1 MVKHPLHQLLQQ
13 RIFILDG
20 AMGTVIQR
28 YKLDEAAYRGK
39 QFLKH
44 PVDIKGNNEVLVL
57 TLPDVIEEIH
67 TAYLAAGADIIETNT
82 FNANRLNQGEYK
94 LRDQAYALNVAGAK
108 IARKAAD
115 VFTRKTP
122 DKPRFVAG
130 AIGPTS
136 RTASLSP
143 DVNDPGFRAVNFDQ
157 LVEIYT
163 EQARGLIDGGID
175 LFLIETIFD
184 TLNAKAAIFA
194 VNSLCEKLGKNIP
207 VVISGT
213 ITDASGRTL
222 SGQTTEAFWISVAHA
237 APLAVGLNC
246 ALGAKD
252 MRPYIAELS
261 RVAPCPIICY
271 PNAGLPNAFAEYDQ
285 TPEEMAGLLE
295 EFARS
300 GFVNIVG
307 GCCGTTPE
315 HIKAIAAVVAK
326 IAPRPVPRVP
336 VLSAFSGLEPLIIR
350 PDSNFIN
357 IGERANVTG
366 SRKFARLIL
375 EGNYEEALSI
385 ARQQVEA
392 GAQMIDVN
400 MDEAMLD
407 SEKAM
412 VRFLNLIASE
422 PEISRVPVMI
432 DSSRWPVIEAGLKCV
447 QGKSVV
453 NSLSLKEGEEVF
465 KEQARKVRRY
475 GAAAVVMAF
484 DEKGQADSKDR
495 KVAICTRA
503 YKILTEDVGFPPQ
516 DIIFD
521 PNIFAVATGIEE
533 HNNYAV
539 DYIEAA
545 RTIKKTLPHALVSG
559 GVSNISFSFR
569 GNDAVREAM
578 HSAFLYHAIKAGMDL
593 GIVNA
598 GMITVYDEIP
608 KDLLK
613 LIEDVLLN
621 RRPDATE
628 RLVHY
633 AETVKQTGRKK
644 EEDLQWR
651 KEPVEKRLAHALVK
665 GIVEYIDEDVEEARK
680 KTTRPLDVIEGPL
693 MDGMNIVGDLFGAGK
708 MFLPQVVKSAR
719 VMKKAVAYLAPF
731 IEQEKSGADKSLG
744 KIVMATVKGDVH
756 DIGKN
761 IVGVVLACNNFKIID
776 LGVMVP
782 CARILETARR
792 EKADM
797 IGLSGLIT
805 PSLDEMVNVAK
816 EMEREGFDLPLLI
829 GGATTSVNH
838 TAVRIAPAY
847 KNLVIHVK
855 DASRAV
861 GVCRNVMDPGK
872 RTELTAQT
880 KTEYAR
886 LREEHAA
893 RQTRK
898 KFLPI
903 GEARRR
909 GLQTDW
915 WQRQVTKPSFL
926 GTKVFEDFDL
936 TEIRE
941 TIDWS
946 PFFMAWELAGKYPK
960 IFDDPKIGGEARKLF
975 DDAQAFL
982 KEIIAKK
989 SLKAKAVIGFFP
1001 ANSVGD
1007 DIVIYT
1013 DDGRKNVRTVFH
1025 TLRQQTAKTD
1035 DNPAG
1040 PSDREAGRPYYALA
1054 DLIAPEDSKVK
1065 DYVGGFA
1072 VTAGIGAREL
1082 AAQFERE
1089 HDDYKSILVKALAD
1103 RLAEAFAERMH
1114 QLVRMKFWGYAPDE
1128 NLSNEDLIH
1137 CRYTGIRP
1145 APVYPACPDH
1155 TEKET
1160 LFDLLGVEKTA
1171 GIHLTENFAMTPA
1184 ASVCGIYFSHP
1195 DAKYFWLGDIDK
1207 DQAVDY
1213 AGRKKWDVKT
1223 AERWLGPNLGYKI

>member
-1 MVKHPLHQLLQQ
+1 MKSSFTDHPLGRLLKE
-13 RIFILDG
+13 RILILDG
-20 AMGTVIQR
+20 AMGTMIQR

-39 QFLKH
+39 QFVKH
-44 PVDIKGNNEVLVL
+44 PVDIKGNNELLVL
-57 TLPDVIEEIH
+57 TKPDVIAEIH

-94 LRDQAYALNVAGAK
+94 LSDQAYALNVAAAK

-115 VFTRKTP
+115 AFTKKTP
-122 DKPRFVAG
+122 NKPRFVAG
-130 AIGPTS
+130 AIGPTN

-143 DVNDPGFRAVNFDQ
+143 DVNDPAFRAVNFDQ

-163 EQARGLIDGGID
+163 EQAQGLIDGGID

-194 VNSLCEKLGKNIP
+194 VNGLCEKLGKDIP
-207 VVISGT
+207 LLISGT

-237 APLAVGLNC
+237 QPLAVGLNC

-261 RVAPCPIICY
+261 RIAPCHIICY

-295 EFARS
+295 EFAKS
-300 GFVNIVG
+300 GFLNIVG

-315 HIKAIAAVVAK
+315 HIKAIAQAVAK
-326 IAPRPVPRVP
+326 IAPRPIPQVPT
-336 VLSAFSGLEPLIIR
+336 LSAFSGLEPLIIR
-350 PDSNFIN
+350 PDMNFIN
-357 IGERANVTG
+357 IGERTNVTG
-366 SRKFARLIL
+366 SKKFAKLIL
-375 EGNYEEALSI
+375 EGSYEEALSI

-412 VRFLNLIASE
+412 VKFLNLIASE
-422 PEISRVPVMI
+422 PEISRVPILI
-432 DSSRWPVIEAGLKCV
+432 DSSKWSVIEAGLKCV

-453 NSLSLKEGEEVF
+453 NSLSLKEGEAIF
-465 KEQARKVRRY
+465 KEQARKVKRY

-495 KVAICTRA
+495 KVEICTRA
-503 YKILTEDVGFPPQ
+503 YKILTQDVGFPPQ

-539 DYIEAA
+539 DYIEAT
-545 RTIKKTLPHALVSG
+545 RIIKKTLPHCRVSG
-559 GVSNISFSFR
+559 GVSNVSFSFR
-569 GNDAVREAM
+569 GNDTVREAM
-578 HSAFLYHAIKAGMDL
+578 HSAFLYHAIKAGMDM

-608 KDLLK
+608 KDLLG

-621 RRPDATE
+621 RRGDSTE
-628 RLVHY
+628 RLVNY
-633 AETVKQTGRKK
+633 AETVKQTGKKK
-644 EEDLQWR
+644 EEDLEWR

-665 GIVEYIDEDVEEARK
+665 GVVEYIDEDTEEARK
-680 KTTRPLDVIEGPL
+680 KTKRPLDVIEGPL
-693 MDGMNIVGDLFGAGK
+693 MDGMNTVGDLFGAGK

-731 IEQEKSGADKSLG
+731 IEKEKSGDASRTLG
-744 KIVMATVKGDVH
+744 TIIMATVKGDVH

-761 IVGVVLACNNFKIID
+761 IVGVVLACNNFRIVD

-782 CARILETARR
+782 CAKILETARQ

-816 EMEREGFDLPLLI
+816 EMEREGFDMPLLI

-838 TAVRIAPAY
+838 TAVKIAPGY
-847 KNLVIHVK
+847 KNLATHVK

-861 GVCRNVMDPGK
+861 GICRNVLDPHK
-872 RTELTAQT
+872 RAELTEQI
-880 KTEYAR
+880 KKEYAR
-886 LREEHAA
+886 LREEHST
-893 RQTRK
+893 RQAQK

-909 GLQTDW
+909 GLQTN
-915 WQRQVTKPSFL
+915 WQERKVTKPSFL

-936 TEIRE
+936 NELKK

-960 IFDDPKIGGEARKLF
+960 ILDDPKIGVEARKLF
-975 DDAQAFL
+975 NEAQAFL
-982 KEIIAKK
+982 KEIIDQKL
-989 SLKAKAVIGFFP
+989 LKARAVIGFFP

-1007 DIVIYT
+1007 DIIVYT
-1013 DDGRKNVRTVFH
+1013 DDTRKKIRAVFH
-1025 TLRQQTAKTD
+1025 TLRQQTAKFD
-1035 DNPAG
+1035 DK
-1040 PSDREAGRPYYALA
+1040 PYYALA
-1054 DLIAPEDSKVK
+1054 DLVAPKDSKVK
-1065 DYVGGFA
+1065 DYIGGFA
-1072 VTAGIGAREL
+1072 VTAGIGAKEL
-1082 AAQFERE
+1082 SARFERE

-1103 RLAEAFAERMH
+1103 RLAESFAERMH
-1114 QLVRMKFWGYAPDE
+1114 QLVRMKYWGYVPDE

-1145 APVYPACPDH
+1145 APGYPACPDH
-1155 TEKET
+1155 TEKEL
-1160 LFDLLGVEKTA
+1160 LFDLLDAEQNT
-1171 GIHLTENFAMTPA
+1171 GIHLTESFAMMPA
-1184 ASVCGIYFSHP
+1184 ASVSGIYYSHP

-1207 DQAVDY
+1207 DQVSDY
-1213 AGRKKWDVKT
+1213 AARKKWDVKT
-1223 AERWLGPNLGYKI
+1223 VEKWLGPNLGYKT